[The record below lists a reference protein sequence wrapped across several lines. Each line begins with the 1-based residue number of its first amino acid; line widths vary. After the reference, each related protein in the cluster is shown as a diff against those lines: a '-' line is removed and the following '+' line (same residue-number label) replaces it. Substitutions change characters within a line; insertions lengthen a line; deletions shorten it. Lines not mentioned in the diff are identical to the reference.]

1 MPQQPEKQIP
11 WWLAIDLGVI
21 LVSLVIIAVVDL
33 DGTLASPTGPN
44 ASCARVVVIPHS
56 KIT

>member
-21 LVSLVIIAVVDL
+21 LVSLAIIAVVIWMAPWPRQPARMHL
-33 DGTLASPTGPN
+33 VLAWS
-44 ASCARVVVIPHS
+44 
-56 KIT
+56 